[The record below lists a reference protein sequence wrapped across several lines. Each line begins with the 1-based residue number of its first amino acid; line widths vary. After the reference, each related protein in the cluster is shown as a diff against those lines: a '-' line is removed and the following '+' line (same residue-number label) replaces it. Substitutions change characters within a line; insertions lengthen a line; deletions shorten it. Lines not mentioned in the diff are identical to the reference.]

1 MYIPLL
7 FPYKLCYCF
16 LFAFESYLLFF
27 SLGYK
32 TVDGLLQKMFE
43 ADLSKE
49 DLDEEDESPNITNP
63 VFGSV

>member
-1 MYIPLL
+1 M
-7 FPYKLCYCF
+7 
-16 LFAFESYLLFF
+16 
-27 SLGYK
+27 
-32 TVDGLLQKMFE
+32 DGLLQKMFE